1 MAQIARSTVLRMAI
15 VFARN
20 EHALLKATV
29 VAAVGGTVC
38 GTVVGA
44 LDGNV
49 ATPPPSGVATDT
61 TSPGVAVTASQP
73 PSGAETPFASSSV
86 FNVSVKLVPASGS
99 LKVAIALSAADADT
113 PVIVYDTEI
122 PPARR
127 LEVNLLVEG
136 TSVILRMML
145 SSGNAGNF
153 TVDFN
158 VVLKADW

>member
-44 LDGNV
+44 GVAV
-49 ATPPPSGVATDT
+49 ATASFVSSFVTA
-61 TSPGVAVTASQP
+61 PGVAVTASQP
-73 PSGAETPFASSSV
+73 PSGAATPFACSSV
-86 FNVSVKLVPASGS
+86 FNVAVKLIPALGS

-145 SSGNAGNF
+145 SSDNVTIF

>member
-1 MAQIARSTVLRMAI
+1 MAI

-20 EHALLKATV
+20 EHALFKGPRV

-44 LDGNV
+44 
-49 ATPPPSGVATDT
+49 GVAPT
-61 TSPGVAVTASQP
+61 TGTVVFLGSAPGVAVTASQP
-73 PSGAETPFASSSV
+73 PSGAATPFACSSV
-86 FNVSVKLVPASGS
+86 FNVAVKLVPALGS
-99 LKVAIALSAADADT
+99 LKVSIALSAADADT

-127 LEVNLLVEG
+127 LEVNLLVEE

>member
-1 MAQIARSTVLRMAI
+1 VAQIARSTVLRMAI

-44 LDGNV
+44 KDGIV
-49 ATPPPSGVATDT
+49 ATASVGSSFL
-61 TSPGVAVTASQP
+61 TSPGIAVTASQP
-73 PSGAETPFASSSV
+73 PSGASTPFACSSV
-86 FNVSVKLVPASGS
+86 FNVAVKLVPASGS

-136 TSVILRMML
+136 TSVILRVML
-145 SSGNAGNF
+145 SSGNESNF
-153 TVDFN
+153 NVDFN
-158 VVLKADW
+158 VDLKADW